1 MPGVSESLI
10 KKIKVNEAIKA
21 DTVVSASYA
30 ESSSYAV
37 TASYALNSGASS
49 GNFSGSFTGSL
60 TGSLLGTASW
70 AQNALTASFVTA
82 SNVYGPYGS
91 NSIRSASF
99 ALTASFIT
107 ASNVYGPYGS
117 NSILSSSYALTA
129 SFALNGGS
137 PLTASSPDKAI
148 QFNSASVFSGS
159 ANFTFDY
166 TINRV
171 DLTGSLLVTGSVTSS
186 KALIS
191 SSGTQQLLIIGS
203 GSSDPLVTVLG
214 SQGYLVDIV
223 DNLTG
228 SLFSVSDISGFTVFE
243 VVADRN
249 TYIGDSQ
256 APGLHTSK
264 LFVPNTAGPFK
275 MYATPT
281 SDYNGMFVE
290 YTAISASN
298 ARAGSIMSIRSGSS
312 VNYTETTTTDFG
324 NTSDLNFLIAVSAS
338 LLVLSGSVSTAN
350 WNIRSIIRAI
360 WLI

>member
-70 AQNALTASFVTA
+70 AQNVLTASFVTA

-99 ALTASFIT
+99 
-107 ASNVYGPYGS
+107 
-117 NSILSSSYALTA
+117 ALTA

-360 WLI
+360 